1 MQCNPQAPFNA
12 DENRAICDK
21 KFEIMEEMRKKYPDL
36 DIKRLEPV
44 FEKVQEL
51 RDFLTWGETST
62 SVPAIVES
70 KAEVPVESEP

>member
-1 MQCNPQAPFNA
+1 
-12 DENRAICDK
+12 
-21 KFEIMEEMRKKYPDL
+21 MEEMRKKYPDL